1 MAFRSD
7 PIPEDPLVVGEI
19 LVRRQYI
26 PRPPAVLAVR
36 NVAQGVSSGVW
47 MAMQFNGADLVDT
60 AFMHDPVTN
69 NSRLVVVTPG
79 LYDMLGWVSW
89 TLHSVGQ
96 RSIRILLNGGSNIR
110 QISEDAMSATV
121 GNDMEISILNYPL
134 DVGDY
139 VELEIWQNIGAGL
152 NTDAANF
159 AMRWVAMPT

>member
-36 NVAQGVSSGVW
+36 SAALGVPSSTWKLVW
-47 MAMQFNGADLVDT
+47 FDGADLVDT

-69 NSRLVVVTPG
+69 SSRLVVVTPG
-79 LYDMLGWVSW
+79 LYDILGWVSW
-89 TLHSVGQ
+89 DLYSVGQ
-96 RSIRILLNGGSNIR
+96 RAIRIRLNGGSAIR
-110 QISEDAMSATV
+110 QISENATSAIV
-121 GNDMEISILNYPL
+121 GNDMEVSILNYPL